1 MISKM
6 RFVYIVLLILI
17 SGSIYSQKRVD
28 AIMLKKGSTDSLYVK
43 IKQPKRPV
51 DLSRQIIVID
61 TGDKTWPEEK
71 WIKPKE
77 IDYIEFT
84 DFKGEKRVF
93 VTQNHKGPLN
103 KLDTFNI
110 YFFEELFVGKI
121 SWYRRHSR
129 GGVYGNYL
137 EIHDYFLKEG
147 KLKPDFVSLFKT
159 HKKILV
165 KLMKDMP
172 DLEMKIDSLKGDT
185 NILEILEIY
194 NSGPNEVKTDI

>member
-1 MISKM
+1 M
-6 RFVYIVLLILI
+6 RFVCIVLLILI

-28 AIMLKKGSTDSLYVK
+28 AILIKKGSADSLYVK
-43 IKQPKRPV
+43 IKQPRRSV

-84 DFKGEKRVF
+84 DFKGEKRIF
-93 VTQNHKGPLN
+93 VTQNHKGPLK

-121 SWYRRHSR
+121 SWYRMHSR
-129 GGVYGNYL
+129 GGIYGNYL
-137 EIHDYFLKEG
+137 ETHDCFLKEG
-147 KLKPDFVSLFKT
+147 KRKPDFVSLFKT
-159 HKKILV
+159 HKKILI

-172 DLEMKIDSLKGDT
+172 DLEMKIDTLKDDK

-194 NSGPNEVKTDI
+194 NSRPNDDKTHI